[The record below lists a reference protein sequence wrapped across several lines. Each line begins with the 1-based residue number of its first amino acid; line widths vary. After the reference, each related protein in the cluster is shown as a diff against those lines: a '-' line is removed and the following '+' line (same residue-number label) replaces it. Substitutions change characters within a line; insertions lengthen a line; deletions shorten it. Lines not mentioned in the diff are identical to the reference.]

1 MATIRFVNPGSPW
14 TDSTG
19 GYRKRSI
26 HPGDDG
32 YPELF
37 ELEVAPHTV
46 TAAHAHAE
54 DEVIFLL
61 AGSLHFGA
69 TEYTSGSS
77 VLVPKNT
84 LYQFRAGAKG
94 CTYLNF
100 RPRRAE
106 VIPKEDFLA
115 GRRDASAERP

>member
-1 MATIRFVNPGSPW
+1 MATIRFVNPDSPW
-14 TDSTG
+14 AAPTG
-19 GYRKRSI
+19 GYRKRAI

-37 ELEVAPHTV
+37 ELEVAPDTV

-54 DEVIFLL
+54 DEIIYVL
-61 AGSLHFGA
+61 AGSLRFGA
-69 TEYTSGSS
+69 TEYAAGSS

-84 LYQFRAGAKG
+84 LYQFRAGGDG

-100 RPRRAE
+100 RVQTRLSPPGPGSGRGCRA
-106 VIPKEDFLA
+106 
-115 GRRDASAERP
+115 